1 MGKYTLV
8 NRFTLGDPALRP
20 YPSASDAARTARH
33 GFEDE
38 SVVVTGPAAWSM
50 VPVHPDQLKER
61 RRFLGRE
68 FFLGDLLLGVLLGDL
83 KIFFEV
89 FSFREL

>member
-61 RRFLGRE
+61 RVFWGMGSFVGRW
-68 FFLGDLLLGVLLGDL
+68 GVLLGDL